1 MSKKDKIK
9 EKIVSLRFWL
19 GIVVATFLAIIGWCI
34 TNYTTIEFW
43 LLSLGFMAVISLGI
57 LALLLSKKIESKI
70 EELEDL

>member
-34 TNYTTIEFW
+34 TNYATIEFW
-43 LLSLGFMAVISLGI
+43 LLSLGFMAVIFLGI